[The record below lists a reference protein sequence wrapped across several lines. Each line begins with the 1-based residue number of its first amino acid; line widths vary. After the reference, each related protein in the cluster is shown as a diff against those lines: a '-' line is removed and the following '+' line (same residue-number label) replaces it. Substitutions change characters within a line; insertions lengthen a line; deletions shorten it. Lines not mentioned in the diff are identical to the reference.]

1 MNMTLI
7 KLSEEKI
14 TNGGLD
20 QSTIDSARAFTD
32 AFNKGTGLFLQAAR
46 IVAEAVAKNPKF
58 PDVVDELTDGRCP
71 AVLVRR
77 FARLGRGEIYHGFMH
92 YWENPGVRKLI
103 HLPFSVQELCAK
115 ERIKL
120 LVDKGDTLLVDP
132 TKMTKAQED
141 QVFTKEGDIR
151 TLEEQR
157 IWIEDKNRKF
167 LEKELLRNAT
177 KVESIYTFSNSN
189 KTIVFNGSCRFDV
202 DELMKILVNR
212 K

>member
-1 MNMTLI
+1 
-7 KLSEEKI
+7 
-14 TNGGLD
+14 
-20 QSTIDSARAFTD
+20 
-32 AFNKGTGLFLQAAR
+32 
-46 IVAEAVAKNPKF
+46 
-58 PDVVDELTDGRCP
+58 
-71 AVLVRR
+71 
-77 FARLGRGEIYHGFMH
+77 
-92 YWENPGVRKLI
+92 
-103 HLPFSVQELCAK
+103 
-115 ERIKL
+115 
-120 LVDKGDTLLVDP
+120 
-132 TKMTKAQED
+132 MTKAQED